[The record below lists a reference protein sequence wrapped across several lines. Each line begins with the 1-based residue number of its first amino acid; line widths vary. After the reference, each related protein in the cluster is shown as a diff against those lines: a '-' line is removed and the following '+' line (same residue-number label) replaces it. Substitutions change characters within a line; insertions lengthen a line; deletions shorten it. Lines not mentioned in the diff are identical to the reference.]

1 MPLGTEKGTPM
12 AQPALQDLLAF
23 STHAAWQA
31 GRITLRHFQTG
42 IAVDRKSDDSPVT
55 EADRAAEREIAGLIQ
70 DRFPDDA
77 IVGEE
82 FGDRDG
88 RTGRRWIIDPIDG
101 TKSFVHGVP
110 LYGVMICVE
119 IDDVPSVG
127 VVNLPAMN
135 EMVCAARGL
144 GCTWNGRPARVSSVS
159 RMEDALLCA
168 TDFESFAEYGK
179 DGAYLNLAGRVAYCR
194 GWGDCY
200 GHVLVATGRA
210 EIMLDPVMEVWDCA
224 ALQPILEEAGGTF
237 TDWRGKPTIRGREAI
252 STNGVLLDEVLRN
265 VA

>member
-1 MPLGTEKGTPM
+1 M
-12 AQPALQDLLAF
+12 AEPSLQDLLAF

-31 GRITLRHFQTG
+31 GRITLRYFQTG
-42 IAVDRKSDDSPVT
+42 VRIDKKSDDSPVT
-55 EADRAAEREIAGLIQ
+55 EADRAAERGIAGLIR

-82 FGDRDG
+82 FGDHAG

-119 IDDVPSVG
+119 IDGVPSVG
-127 VVNLPAMN
+127 VVHLPAMN
-135 EMVCAARGL
+135 EMVCAARGS
-144 GCTWNGRPARVSSVS
+144 GCTWNGRPASVS
-159 RMEDALLCA
+159 TVSRLEDALLCA
-168 TDFESFAEYGK
+168 TDFESFAEYGR
-179 DGAYLNLAGRVAYCR
+179 DGAYRNLAGRVAYCR

-200 GHVLVATGRA
+200 GHILVATGRA
-210 EIMLDPVMEVWDCA
+210 EIMLDPIMAVWDCA

-237 TDWRGKPTIRGREAI
+237 TDWSGNATIAGGEAI
-252 STNGVLLDEVLRN
+252 STNGALFDEVMRN
-265 VA
+265 VAQGRRPP